1 MSRSDDVVFGN
12 DGAAAVVRVVGCS
25 QGDNKGEL
33 MGGGGGSTDDSPVD
47 VGVNIDWSGYKIELD
62 WIILKKNVLPIEA
75 VTHTKIVTIIF
86 IILISDLH

>member
-1 MSRSDDVVFGN
+1 VSRSDDVVFGN

-47 VGVNIDWSGYKIELD
+47 VGVNIDWSGYKIELG
-62 WIILKKNVLPIEA
+62 WIILKKKKMFYPLKPS
-75 VTHTKIVTIIF
+75 HTRRLSQLF
-86 IILISDLH
+86 SSS